1 VAFENVSMVFLVQPE
16 QGIAMSDDRPAYPLD
31 VKNVRGRIAFDLTHP
46 GMHVSDLRGQVLG
59 YQFVAD
65 CDVQGTSFD
74 APFTLNLRFPEA
86 MLQDHYPPLFMS
98 FLTSQDILQR
108 VAPHGKM
115 DIAIAM
121 KRPAARASLQFDGT
135 IDCHNARMNFV
146 HFPYPMQHL
155 NGRI

>member
-1 VAFENVSMVFLVQPE
+1 SHDDDLVLSVAFDDVSMMFRVQPE
-16 QGIAMSDDRPAYPLD
+16 QGIAMSDERPDYPLD

-46 GMHVSDLRGQVLG
+46 GMHVSDLKGQILG

-74 APFTLNLRFPEA
+74 APFPLSLRFPAA
-86 MLQDHYPPLFMS
+86 MLEDPSPPLFMA
-98 FLTSQDILQR
+98 FLTSQDLLQR

-121 KRPAARASLQFDGT
+121 KRPAARASLQFD
-135 IDCHNARMNFV
+135 
-146 HFPYPMQHL
+146 
-155 NGRI
+155 